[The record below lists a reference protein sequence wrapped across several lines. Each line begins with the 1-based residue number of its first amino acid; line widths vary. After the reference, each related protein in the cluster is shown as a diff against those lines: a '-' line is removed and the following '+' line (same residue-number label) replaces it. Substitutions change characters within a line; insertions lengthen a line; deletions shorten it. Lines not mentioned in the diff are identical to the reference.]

1 MPALCR
7 ALSPLCCCFVCRRSV
22 LSSVIGDPELD
33 SEEQALQAELATYD
47 QRLEQ
52 LHEEHSQR
60 RAATPTLGAPPST
73 PGMSGVVSQQPAA
86 GPAAEQAAT
95 PQHPPPQEQQEEHQV
110 LQQDRL
116 LEQEREETQLPDPA
130 APTIPPSELS
140 IVRCVTTATAPAA
153 RMSLRRTA
161 QRRRQQEPAGPR
173 AATVCCSWSR
183 LASCSCG
190 AATRKWLGTA
200 WHE

>member
-140 IVRCVTTATAPAA
+140 IVRCVTTATGTGCKDVIAPHSSAA
-153 RMSLRRTA
+153 PS
-161 QRRRQQEPAGPR
+161 AG
-173 AATVCCSWSR
+173 ACWTSR
-183 LASCSCG
+183 GHRVLLLESSCILQLWG
-190 AATRKWLGTA
+190 RHT
-200 WHE
+200 